1 MSKWETEFR
10 FVMFLILICIYE
22 NIFQDSH
29 SRNSVS
35 ERFLAAENQRAREL
49 ERLIDSHIEQ
59 LKIGTEATLRKY
71 NVKRWCH
78 LLLWC
83 NLFLCSVHLMRT
95 GWFSAAKQEISV
107 IYHTKCNLYIC
118 YQNVS
123 EKLRTWCLGC
133 EKNVKNKVFVQ
144 HTLAVNVLV
153 IWQQMRQ
160 AESDDWFPMFENI
173 IIGCVNICIRTQC
186 DCDICRGLYK
196 FVQLY
201 WFYIHVLIIY
211 LIIWCNTDCYC
222 VKWGYELHFFSHI
235 SQMKNVLKVHVKL
248 YLFMFINQICFLIG
262 LLINT

>member
-107 IYHTKCNLYIC
+107 IYHTKCNLYNYMLSKCIRETEDLMSR
-118 YQNVS
+118 VWK
-123 EKLRTWCLGC
+123 EC
-133 EKNVKNKVFVQ
+133 EKQSFWSA
-144 HTLAVNVLV
+144 HSSC
-153 IWQQMRQ
+153 R
-160 AESDDWFPMFENI
+160 
-173 IIGCVNICIRTQC
+173 CVGNMTANETSWKWRLIP
-186 DCDICRGLYK
+186 
-196 FVQLY
+196 
-201 WFYIHVLIIY
+201 HVWKHY
-211 LIIWCNTDCYC
+211 HRMC
-222 VKWGYELHFFSHI
+222 
-235 SQMKNVLKVHVKL
+235 
-248 YLFMFINQICFLIG
+248 
-262 LLINT
+262 